1 MRNLETKPNLELDL
15 DVKLDL
21 DSTNDLMML
30 GTDVVDTQ
38 DEV

>member
-21 DSTNDLMML
+21 DSTNDLMIL

-38 DEV
+38 DEA